1 MKLNQ
6 DEITEARQALD
17 EHTAAL
23 KPSNTLAAS
32 ASLNRFDLMPN
43 RTTLPA
49 FNVHAARALAH
60 ERIRLNRELTTEER
74 AVILKSFQGRRHS

>member
-1 MKLNQ
+1 VKLNQ

-23 KPSNTLAAS
+23 KPSNSLAAT
-32 ASLNRFDLMPN
+32 ANQNRFDLMPN
-43 RTTLPA
+43 RTTLPV
-49 FNVHAARALAH
+49 FDVHAARALAY

-74 AVILKSFQGRRHS
+74 AVILKKFSVA